1 MDRRETGKRGE
12 DAAAQWLSARGHRIL
27 DRNWRGG
34 RVELDIVS
42 EDSSGIHFVEVKSRK
57 APLTAD
63 PAVNVNFMKMKNLQS
78 AAQHWLHSHAGF
90 APLEVFFDV
99 ITVVFDSD
107 TTYLNYY
114 PQAFIPIH
122 V

>member
-1 MDRRETGKRGE
+1 MDRRETGRRGE

-42 EDSSGIHFVEVKSRK
+42 ADASGIHFVEVKSRT
-57 APLTAD
+57 APVAAD
-63 PAVNVNFMKMKNLQS
+63 PSVNVNHMKMKNLQS
-78 AAQHWLHSHAGF
+78 AAQRWLHSHAGF
-90 APLEVFFDV
+90 LELEVFFDV
-99 ITVVFDSD
+99 ITVVFDSE
-107 TTYLNYY
+107 TTHLNYY